1 MTKYFWPVEGQT
13 FTQLLDEHIA
23 NSQATSLPAKQK
35 APSKKRGRPLGSKN
49 KNKDKVEILVEA
61 EPKRRGRKLGSKNKE
76 GHKAGRKDI
85 YRHSPTF
92 LKFISTTSL
101 TPHSEQ
107 FGMNV

>member
-1 MTKYFWPVEGQT
+1 MTKYFWPVEGLT
-13 FTQLLDEHIA
+13 FTQLIDEQMA
-23 NSQATSLPAKQK
+23 NSQAKQK
-35 APSKKRGRPLGSKN
+35 APSKKRGRPLGS

>member
-13 FTQLLDEHIA
+13 FTQLIDAYIA
-23 NSQATSLPAKQK
+23 NSQAKQK

-49 KNKDKVEILVEA
+49 KVEILVEA

-101 TPHSEQ
+101 TPHTEQ
-107 FGMNV
+107 LGMNV

>member
-1 MTKYFWPVEGQT
+1 MTKYIWPKEGQT
-13 FTQLLDEHIA
+13 FTQLMYDHVT
-23 NSQATSLPAKQK
+23 NFQAKQK

-49 KNKDKVEILVEA
+49 KVETLVEA
-61 EPKRRGRKLGSKNKE
+61 EPKKRGRKLGSKNKE

-92 LKFISTTSL
+92 LKFISTTAL

-107 FGMNV
+107 LNMNV